1 MKHQSFAPIWVA
13 GIIVAF
19 IFGVCLGTDRD
30 RKTVREMRQEVQQLK
45 TEIGVMSQIIE
56 ITAPVYEQSDLITDQ
71 DYENWEEYC
80 HLKNLSD
87 SCR

>member
-1 MKHQSFAPIWVA
+1 MKHKSFTPIWVA

-30 RKTVREMRQEVQQLK
+30 RKAVQEARQEVQVLK

-56 ITAPVYEQSDLITDQ
+56 ITSPVYEKSDLITDQ
-71 DYENWEEYC
+71 DYVDWEEYNN
-80 HLKNLSD
+80 LKALYEMYQ
-87 SCR
+87 